1 MADPKKIFNFI
12 YLQYEKIALSH
23 STMSEN
29 IPEELAQYRIIR
41 EIGCG
46 GFGVV
51 FLAKDRNSEEF
62 CALKVLSGT
71 PAEVESEAFRKYAK
85 ISGTKQLMPI
95 LDSGV
100 CGDFFYYAMPL
111 ADSLDGKIPPED
123 LRYEPKTLSAYIMRK
138 LESSDEKWFDC
149 GEILTIASAI
159 FEAAAT
165 IGAEGLLHRDI
176 KPDNIIFVGG
186 EIFLS
191 DFSLLRRDE
200 KNITN
205 AGTPYFS
212 APLWYLNSG
221 GNPDVWG
228 LGATFFA
235 LISGNPPELIGRA
248 AYKFPQKTGV
258 DFSKER
264 WEHWQ
269 RCILRALAENPQ
281 DRFLTIEDFLGA
293 ILSDNFNSSA
303 AAPCKTRAKKLN
315 LRRPLKI
322 AALAAALI
330 ALSIPAA
337 NFANKR
343 LKAAAEVRGHIER
356 LERINPLLA
365 KAYKEGLTIE
375 NYETLDYDEI
385 GTMRKKVQIMS
396 YEKWRKDYLSRQ
408 KKYFEKVAQLE
419 KLRAE
424 NAPESEIS
432 KLEFNIKLDEYF
444 YECNTSISFEKYLTH
459 IDMELN
465 PHKYKF

>member
-1 MADPKKIFNFI
+1 MP
-12 YLQYEKIALSH
+12 EK
-23 STMSEN
+23 
-29 IPEELAQYRIIR
+29 IPEELAHYRIIR
-41 EIGCG
+41 EIGRG
-46 GFGVV
+46 GFGAVY
-51 FLAKDRNSEEF
+51 LAKNKNSEEL
-62 CALKVLSGT
+62 CALKILSGS
-71 PAEVESEAFRKYAK
+71 PAQVEFEAFKKYAK
-85 ISGTKQLMPI
+85 ISGTKHLMPI
-95 LDSGV
+95 LDSGT
-100 CGDFFYYAMPL
+100 CGEFFYFAMPL
-111 ADSLDGKIPPED
+111 ADSLGGEIPPED

-138 LESSDEKWFDC
+138 LESADEKWFGC
-149 GEILTIASAI
+149 AEILSVASAI
-159 FEAAAT
+159 FEAAAA

-212 APLWYLNSG
+212 APLWYVNSG

-293 ILSDNFNSSA
+293 ILSDDFNSSA
-303 AAPCKTRAKKLN
+303 LAPCKARAKKLK
-315 LRRPLKI
+315 LRGLAKI

-337 NFANKR
+337 HFASKR

-365 KAYKEGLTIE
+365 KAYREGLTIE
-375 NYETLDYDEI
+375 NYETLDYDGI
-385 GTMRKKVQIMS
+385 YTMRKKVQILS
-396 YEKWRKDYLSRQ
+396 YKDWRKDYLNWQ
-408 KKYFEKVAQLE
+408 KKYYEKLARLE

-444 YECNTSISFEKYLTH
+444 YEYNTPISFEKYLTH